1 MAYVGFLLLMIVN
14 LEYLEHNRSQAM
26 KTIEVKFRHRGKGF
40 EGIVAIPDDLTEA
53 VTTLGEEYVYQCF
66 SEGYLEAQRRQMRGR
81 KKRFLKV
88 ELSQLTDDQLQQLK
102 GLGLIR

>member
-1 MAYVGFLLLMIVN
+1 MLILVDV
-14 LEYLEHNRSQAM
+14 EYLEHNRSQQM